1 MTAVLEADGDED
13 ATTAAL
19 KQNAVAFCAAD
30 SCKLAISLAPSDE
43 AALDPEKECES
54 VPAPG
59 EGCLSDCGMVSFE
72 ATVAGTVEDFDVNEW
87 KRNIVRNT
95 GVDCTPTSGCD
106 LQVVVEPASVVV
118 TTTFEFDEPADALTV
133 ASAIETLA
141 ADPALASTLLNITI
155 EDMGNINSPAA
166 TSAACPRA

>member
-1 MTAVLEADGDED
+1 MGHVRPLVDHDGGPRGGRRRGRDD
-13 ATTAAL
+13 R
-19 KQNAVAFCAAD
+19 
-30 SCKLAISLAPSDE
+30 
-43 AALDPEKECES
+43 ALDPEKECES

-118 TTTFEFDEPADALTV
+118 TTTFEFDE
-133 ASAIETLA
+133 
-141 ADPALASTLLNITI
+141 
-155 EDMGNINSPAA
+155 
-166 TSAACPRA
+166 